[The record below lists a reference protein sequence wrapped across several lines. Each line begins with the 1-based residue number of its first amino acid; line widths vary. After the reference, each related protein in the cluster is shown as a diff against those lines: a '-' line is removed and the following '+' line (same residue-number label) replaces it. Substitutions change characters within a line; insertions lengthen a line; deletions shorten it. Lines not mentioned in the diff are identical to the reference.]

1 MEGKTKSGFTFKVD
15 ERATKTWRFISLT
28 KEMTKGTDFQKF
40 EALDEALDIL
50 LGGPEEKERLLQHVE
65 SQNEGYAVIE
75 KVIDEFNEIVDSM
88 EKNSSSSPTA

>member
-1 MEGKTKSGFTFKVD
+1 
-15 ERATKTWRFISLT
+15 
-28 KEMTKGTDFQKF
+28 MTKGTDIQKF

-50 LGGPEEKERLLQHVE
+50 LGGPEEKERLMQHVE

-75 KVIDEFNEIVDSM
+75 KVIEEFDEIVDSM